1 MDLSRHK
8 SRENAFI
15 AIFEAGFSSMDLED
29 VLAATQEIPDYEDY
43 SLDDFAMNLIKN
55 YYDHAD
61 EVNNMIQSKLKNWSA
76 KRIPRVSYAILRLA
90 TAEMM
95 YSPEDMDSIIIN
107 EAVELAKTYAGETD
121 YQFIN
126 GVLGAISDEIRG
138 EQK

>member
-1 MDLSRHK
+1 MALSRHK

-95 YSPEDMDSIIIN
+95 YSSEDMDSIIIN